1 MKTIYITALALLT
14 LSSSMLHAQ
23 SLIGGSG
30 TCKTNGDPDLILDL
44 QDINQR
50 YTCSQAWDTIN
61 NVLYVYDAGAA
72 LGQRWSPLPGDN
84 LGNHSA
90 IQVLDMNR
98 FQIQECDAVTGGVDV
113 GNNDNVAKISFNNDI
128 GSTVPANAMTVESN
142 AGLMITSD
150 RNNNA
155 VNKDTEPIIFSQ
167 GSINSDDPGFYEL
180 LRLSEDTFKIGGS
193 YNLAMTAPPGDGSSY
208 VQSWTDG
215 VNAWTNTSSFGGGS
229 GGIFEVENTNTLASD
244 NTTNNYHVGS
254 MGIGDF
260 SATTIGATLHVF
272 NDNMTMRLSDNC
284 ETDQCA
290 TPLLEFYRGRNTSLL
305 GRMGFLSSLDN
316 DFSFINNLPAGSLNF
331 GTDATVKLE
340 LLASGQA
347 RLNQYTSTGSFPGTA
362 AGYLA
367 FDSDGYLVTTAG
379 TGGGGTFL
387 SLTDGPSSYSGQ
399 AGQYVRVNGTATGLE
414 FASVSGGF
422 SGYPAVTVDNT
433 NLTLPYDLNSQIGG
447 LFKVELNTRD
457 RYEIN
462 VTNPPVNVGA
472 EFAFL
477 FTNVQL
483 GDLVTFP
490 DNFYYTN
497 GSQIGSVE
505 VSAQG
510 VLAEFWY
517 DGTNFWTGT
526 DIGAA
531 APGTPTCSDGA
542 QNGDETGVDC
552 GGSCP
557 NSCTAP
563 TCSDGVQNGDETG
576 VDCGGSCPPCATCSD
591 GIQNGDETGVDCG
604 GSCPPCGGGGFEVE
618 YQDILDW
625 ATLNSRTLPSASV
638 QTSQNQFLLDLKT
651 AGVWDSLDVLYV
663 FAGDGDVGFR
673 LINWKNPGTNDLT
686 SNGLNTTNDAG
697 ISGGLNQYGNTN
709 YNLSTDAVNYRTD
722 YGQIMFHLWNSGS
735 SWLSATS
742 MCGARETSAVTNS
755 QLMIHSTATDDILVR
770 MQSYGNTIGSYTY
783 PDATAAPGYT
793 GTFYFSRDNGTSIS
807 AYRNNSPF
815 ISSTGHQF
823 FPTSINRDVYLFA
836 TNTGGAATS
845 TGGGET
851 MSFWTIGGFGSLR
864 NQIHTAWNTYMTA
877 LGGL

>member
-1 MKTIYITALALLT
+1 MKTIYITALALLA

-367 FDSDGYLVTTAG
+367 FDSDGYLVTAAG

-387 SLTDGPSSYSGQ
+387 SLTDAPGSYSGQ

-517 DGTNFWTGT
+517 DGTSFWTGT

-563 TCSDGVQNGDETG
+563 TCSDG
-576 VDCGGSCPPCATCSD
+576 
-591 GIQNGDETGVDCG
+591 IQNGDETGVDCG
-604 GSCPPCGGGGFEVE
+604 GSCPPCSGFYPE
-618 YQDILDW
+618 YQAVLDY
-625 ATLNSRTLPSASV
+625 ATTQGFTLPSA
-638 QTSQNQFLLDLKT
+638 QEQIDQNQIVMSLVDAGTWADLDIF
-651 AGVWDSLDVLYV
+651 YV
-663 FAGDGDVGFR
+663 FAGDGDSDFAK
-673 LINWKNPGTNDLT
+673 INWKNPGTHDATIVGTVNYLPNQGFQGDGVTGAINTNWNPSTAVGNYDATTDGQMWFRFHAPLQDREGMAGVRAASTSTSQIMIQTNANSDMGVRLNSNFGTSGTNPYMLYTPNNLATTKDFFVSRESANVLLTYEAGAAAGYCAACTASSVTPNGDLWLL
-686 SNGLNTTNDAG
+686 GINTTTTAPPPTLPMDKT
-697 ISGGLNQYGNTN
+697 IS
-709 YNLSTDAVNYRTD
+709 
-722 YGQIMFHLWNSGS
+722 MF
-735 SWLSATS
+735 
-742 MCGARETSAVTNS
+742 
-755 QLMIHSTATDDILVR
+755 
-770 MQSYGNTIGSYTY
+770 
-783 PDATAAPGYT
+783 
-793 GTFYFSRDNGTSIS
+793 
-807 AYRNNSPF
+807 
-815 ISSTGHQF
+815 
-823 FPTSINRDVYLFA
+823 
-836 TNTGGAATS
+836 
-845 TGGGET
+845 
-851 MSFWTIGGFGSLR
+851 
-864 NQIHTAWNTYMTA
+864 A
-877 LGGL
+877 LGGGMRPNPDMNELYNAGNVYMNKQ